1 MFDLIIKNA
10 TIINEGKKFGGTLA
24 VQSGRI
30 AYLGVDNPE
39 LKAKTIVD
47 ATGLLLLP
55 GVIDDQVHFRE
66 PGYTYK
72 ADIWHESRAAAAGGI
87 TSYMEMPNT
96 NPQTITQEELTKKFE
111 LGAGKS
117 LVNYSF
123 YFGATNDNLKEIIK
137 TDKKNV
143 CGLKIFMGSSTGNM
157 LVDSIKSLT
166 DIFASAELPVAV
178 HCEDEQTIRANTGL
192 YRKKFGEQVPITYHP
207 IIRSEEAC
215 YKSSSLAVELASKY
229 NTRLHILHIST
240 ARELDLFTAGGDL
253 RNKKIT
259 SEVCIHHLWFNE
271 SDYKKYGTRIKWNP
285 AIKTKKDQD
294 ALLNGLLNDK
304 LDVIATDHAPH
315 TIEEKGNS
323 YFKAPSGGP
332 LVQHSLIAM
341 LEFHIK
347 GKISIEEIVR
357 KMCHAPADLFKISQ
371 RGYLRE
377 GYWADMILVD
387 LAKSVTVEKQN
398 IISKCGWSPFE
409 GETFHSCIHTT
420 FVNGGIVYRD
430 GSIIE
435 NKVAMPLSFER

>member
-30 AYLGVDNPE
+30 AYLGDDNPA
-39 LKAKTIVD
+39 LK
-47 ATGLLLLP
+47 
-55 GVIDDQVHFRE
+55 VHFRE

-178 HCEDEQTIRANTGL
+178 HCEDEQTIRYNTEK
-192 YRKKFGEQVPITYHP
+192 YRNKPSGQIPGSTGKSSVNRYQLP
-207 IIRSEEAC
+207 IIPSYAVKRRATNLRHWQLSLHRNIIPGYIFCTYPQRESWTCLLPGEICGIRRSQVKFAFTIFGSTNQII
-215 YKSSSLAVELASKY
+215 K
-229 NTRLHILHIST
+229 NTEPALSGIRLLKQ
-240 ARELDLFTAGGDL
+240 
-253 RNKKIT
+253 KKIRT
-259 SEVCIHHLWFNE
+259 L
-271 SDYKKYGTRIKWNP
+271 Y
-285 AIKTKKDQD
+285 
-294 ALLNGLLNDK
+294 
-304 LDVIATDHAPH
+304 
-315 TIEEKGNS
+315 
-323 YFKAPSGGP
+323 
-332 LVQHSLIAM
+332 
-341 LEFHIK
+341 
-347 GKISIEEIVR
+347 
-357 KMCHAPADLFKISQ
+357 
-371 RGYLRE
+371 
-377 GYWADMILVD
+377 
-387 LAKSVTVEKQN
+387 
-398 IISKCGWSPFE
+398 
-409 GETFHSCIHTT
+409 
-420 FVNGGIVYRD
+420 
-430 GSIIE
+430 
-435 NKVAMPLSFER
+435 